1 MYKALSWRMVMKC
14 LAIKIVSFKNIGEKT
29 LEICS
34 ESREVSTILN
44 IIKKQIDIEM
54 VQEEL
59 MVVCDNKQLYLDEE
73 VPEECKVL
81 MLFPLALGGT
91 I

>member
-1 MYKALSWRMVMKC
+1 MYMKC
-14 LAIKIVSFKNIGEKT
+14 LAIKIIGFKNIKEKT

-34 ESREVSTILN
+34 ESRKISTILD
-44 IIKKQIDIEM
+44 ITKKHIDIEIA
-54 VQEEL
+54 QEEL
-59 MVVCDNKQLYLDEE
+59 MIICDNKQLYLDEE

>member
-1 MYKALSWRMVMKC
+1 MKC
-14 LAIKIVSFKNIGEKT
+14 LAIKIMGFKNIKEKT

-34 ESREVSTILN
+34 ESRKISTILD
-44 IIKKQIDIEM
+44 ITKKHIDIEIA
-54 VQEEL
+54 QEEL
-59 MVVCDNKQLYLDEE
+59 MIICDNKQLYLDEE

>member
-1 MYKALSWRMVMKC
+1 MYMKC
-14 LAIKIVSFKNIGEKT
+14 LAIKIMGFKNIKEKT

-34 ESREVSTILN
+34 ESRKISTILD
-44 IIKKQIDIEM
+44 ITKKHIDIEIA
-54 VQEEL
+54 QEEL
-59 MVVCDNKQLYLDEE
+59 MIICDNKQLYLDEE

>member
-1 MYKALSWRMVMKC
+1 MKC
-14 LAIKIVSFKNIGEKT
+14 LAIKIIGFKNIKEKT

-34 ESREVSTILN
+34 ESRKISTILD
-44 IIKKQIDIEM
+44 ITKKHIDIEIA
-54 VQEEL
+54 QEEL
-59 MVVCDNKQLYLDEE
+59 MIICDNKQLYLDEE